1 MSYHVLVVE
10 DDLVTRSK
18 LSGYFQNEGYQVTEA
33 ESGAQMREAL
43 ELNDID
49 LVLLDINLP
58 GEDGLLLTRELRS
71 QSEIGIILVTGRTDS
86 IDKIVGLEMG
96 ADDYVTKPVDLRE
109 LQVRVKNL
117 LWRISLAQ
125 RERIT
130 DKHDDKLVHFGEW
143 TFDVQRRALSRN
155 GEPVK
160 LTKAEY
166 ELLVALSSY
175 PNQVLSRE
183 RILNMIS
190 HRVDAPNDRTIDVL
204 IRRMRAK
211 MEMDPKNP
219 QIFVTVYGEGYMF
232 AGGLNTESVLIV
244 FCIVKI
250 KNWLNASFL
259 MLLMIPKADEAKVRL
274 VPLQPPVE

>member
-10 DDLVTRSK
+10 DDAVTRSK
-18 LSGYFQNEGYQVTEA
+18 LVGYFQNEGYDVSEA
-33 ESGAQMREAL
+33 ESGEQMRDMLQSNA
-43 ELNDID
+43 ID
-49 LVLLDINLP
+49 LVMLDINLP
-58 GEDGLLLTRELRS
+58 GEDGLMLTRELRS
-71 QSEIGIILVTGRTDS
+71 QSDIGIILVTGRTDS

-96 ADDYVTKPVDLRE
+96 ADDYVTKPFELRE
-109 LQVRVKNL
+109 LLVRVKNL
-117 LWRISLAQ
+117 LWRISAA
-125 RERIT
+125 RNVSGNTEN
-130 DKHDDKLVHFGEW
+130 DKSNENMVRFGDW

-211 MEMDPKNP
+211 MEFDPKNP
-219 QIFVTVYGEGYMF
+219 QIFVTVHGEGYMF
-232 AGGLNTESVLIV
+232 AG
-244 FCIVKI
+244 
-250 KNWLNASFL
+250 
-259 MLLMIPKADEAKVRL
+259 D
-274 VPLQPPVE
+274 

>member
-10 DDLVTRSK
+10 DDVVTRSK
-18 LSGYFQNEGYQVTEA
+18 LAGYFQNEGYKVSEA
-33 ESGAQMREAL
+33 ESGAEMREVL
-43 ELNDID
+43 QGGDVD
-49 LVLLDINLP
+49 LIMLDINLP
-58 GEDGLLLTRELRS
+58 GEDGLMLTRELRS
-71 QSEIGIILVTGRTDS
+71 QSDIGIILVTGRTDS

-96 ADDYVTKPVDLRE
+96 ADDYVTKPFELRE
-109 LQVRVKNL
+109 LLVRVKNL
-117 LWRISLAQ
+117 LWRISAA
-125 RERIT
+125 RSRASKAASETNDEHIVR
-130 DKHDDKLVHFGEW
+130 FGEW
-143 TFDVQRRALSRN
+143 TFDIQRRALSRN

-211 MEMDPKNP
+211 MEFDPKNP
-219 QIFVTVYGEGYMF
+219 QIFVTVHGEGYMF
-232 AGGLNTESVLIV
+232 AG
-244 FCIVKI
+244 
-250 KNWLNASFL
+250 
-259 MLLMIPKADEAKVRL
+259 D
-274 VPLQPPVE
+274 

>member
-10 DDLVTRSK
+10 DDAVTRSK
-18 LSGYFQNEGYQVTEA
+18 LVGYFQNEGYTVSEA
-33 ESGAQMREAL
+33 ESGEQMRDTL
-43 ELNDID
+43 QSNSID
-49 LVLLDINLP
+49 LVMLDINLP
-58 GEDGLLLTRELRS
+58 GEDGLMLTRELRS
-71 QSEIGIILVTGRTDS
+71 QSDIGIILVTGRTDS

-96 ADDYVTKPVDLRE
+96 ADDYVTKPFELRE
-109 LQVRVKNL
+109 LLVRVKNL
-117 LWRISLAQ
+117 LWRISAARNADSMVEQ
-125 RERIT
+125 KNDTNIVR
-130 DKHDDKLVHFGEW
+130 FGEW
-143 TFDVQRRALSRN
+143 MFDIQRRALSRN

-211 MEMDPKNP
+211 MEFDPKNP
-219 QIFVTVYGEGYMF
+219 QIFVTVHGEGYMF
-232 AGGLNTESVLIV
+232 AG
-244 FCIVKI
+244 
-250 KNWLNASFL
+250 
-259 MLLMIPKADEAKVRL
+259 D
-274 VPLQPPVE
+274 

>member
-10 DDLVTRSK
+10 DDAVTRSK
-18 LSGYFQNEGYQVTEA
+18 LAGYFQNEGYKVSEA
-33 ESGAQMREAL
+33 ESGAEMREVL
-43 ELNDID
+43 QSGDVD
-49 LVLLDINLP
+49 LIMLDINLP
-58 GEDGLLLTRELRS
+58 GEDGLMLTRELRS
-71 QSEIGIILVTGRTDS
+71 QSDIGIILVTGRTDS

-96 ADDYVTKPVDLRE
+96 ADDYVTKPFELRE
-109 LQVRVKNL
+109 LLVRVKNL
-117 LWRISLAQ
+117 LWRISAARSGSQ
-125 RERIT
+125 KTANDTNEEHIVR
-130 DKHDDKLVHFGEW
+130 FGEW
-143 TFDVQRRALSRN
+143 TFDIQRRALSRN

-211 MEMDPKNP
+211 MEFDPKNP
-219 QIFVTVYGEGYMF
+219 QIFVTVHGEGYMF
-232 AGGLNTESVLIV
+232 AG
-244 FCIVKI
+244 
-250 KNWLNASFL
+250 
-259 MLLMIPKADEAKVRL
+259 D
-274 VPLQPPVE
+274 

>member
-10 DDLVTRSK
+10 DDVVTRSK
-18 LSGYFQNEGYQVTEA
+18 LAGYFEKEGYKVSEA
-33 ESGAQMREAL
+33 ENGEQMRDVL
-43 ELNDID
+43 QSQNID
-49 LVLLDINLP
+49 LIMLDINLP
-58 GEDGLLLTRELRS
+58 DEDGLMLTRELRS
-71 QSEIGIILVTGRTDS
+71 HSDIGIILVTGRTDS

-96 ADDYVTKPVDLRE
+96 ADDYVTKPFELRE
-109 LQVRVKNL
+109 LLVRVKNL
-117 LWRISLAQ
+117 LWRISLTSKAVSQ
-125 RERIT
+125 EKFEPDGNT
-130 DKHDDKLVHFGEW
+130 VYFSDWVFDK
-143 TFDVQRRALSRN
+143 QRRSLSRH

-211 MEMDPKNP
+211 MEFDPKNP
-219 QIFVTVYGEGYMF
+219 QIFITVHGEGYMF
-232 AGGLNTESVLIV
+232 AG
-244 FCIVKI
+244 
-250 KNWLNASFL
+250 
-259 MLLMIPKADEAKVRL
+259 D
-274 VPLQPPVE
+274 

>member
-10 DDLVTRSK
+10 DDVVTRSK
-18 LSGYFQNEGYQVTEA
+18 LVGYFQNEGYQVSEA
-33 ESGAQMREAL
+33 ESGEQMRDMLQSNA
-43 ELNDID
+43 ID
-49 LVLLDINLP
+49 LVMLDINLP
-58 GEDGLLLTRELRS
+58 GEDGLMLTRELRS
-71 QSEIGIILVTGRTDS
+71 QSDIGIILVTGRTDS

-96 ADDYVTKPVDLRE
+96 ADDYVTKPFELRE
-109 LQVRVKNL
+109 LLVRVKNL
-117 LWRISLAQ
+117 LWRIAAARNSSGVDSSAKQ
-125 RERIT
+125 
-130 DKHDDKLVHFGEW
+130 DDSIVRFGEW

-211 MEMDPKNP
+211 MEFDPKNP
-219 QIFVTVYGEGYMF
+219 QIFVTVHGEGYMF
-232 AGGLNTESVLIV
+232 AG
-244 FCIVKI
+244 
-250 KNWLNASFL
+250 
-259 MLLMIPKADEAKVRL
+259 D
-274 VPLQPPVE
+274 

>member
-10 DDLVTRSK
+10 DDVVTRSK
-18 LSGYFQNEGYQVTEA
+18 LAGYFQNEGYKVSEA
-33 ESGAQMREAL
+33 ESGAEMREVL
-43 ELNDID
+43 QGSDVD
-49 LVLLDINLP
+49 LIMLDINLP
-58 GEDGLLLTRELRS
+58 GEDGLMLTRELRS
-71 QSEIGIILVTGRTDS
+71 QSDIGIILVTGRTDS

-96 ADDYVTKPVDLRE
+96 ADDYVTKPFELRE
-109 LQVRVKNL
+109 LLVRVKNL
-117 LWRISLAQ
+117 LWRISAA
-125 RERIT
+125 RSGASKAASETNDEHIVR
-130 DKHDDKLVHFGEW
+130 FGEW
-143 TFDVQRRALSRN
+143 TFDIQRRALSRN

-211 MEMDPKNP
+211 MEFDPKNP
-219 QIFVTVYGEGYMF
+219 QIFVTVHGEGYMF
-232 AGGLNTESVLIV
+232 AG
-244 FCIVKI
+244 
-250 KNWLNASFL
+250 
-259 MLLMIPKADEAKVRL
+259 D
-274 VPLQPPVE
+274 